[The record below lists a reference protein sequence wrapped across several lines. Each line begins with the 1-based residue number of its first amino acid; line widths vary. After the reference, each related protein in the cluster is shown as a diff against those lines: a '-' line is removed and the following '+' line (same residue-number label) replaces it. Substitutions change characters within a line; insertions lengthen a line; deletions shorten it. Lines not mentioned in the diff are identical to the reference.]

1 MLMVSSEG
9 QGRALSG
16 AQRERYS
23 IAIAALKRSVLGRD
37 PKSFSAA
44 LDLAM
49 YHCEKARS
57 FDWPE
62 REIRK
67 RRSEVAV
74 NWDAVNMAATKLAV
88 HFEKLDDRVGSARL
102 AAAILKSGLKMRTQ
116 TKGSLHSVFAQFL
129 RALAKQPK
137 PTDYEDQIGPLRI
150 AKSSRKLPSR
160 EGALTLILALVFD
173 RVANHD
179 GSREL
184 KLFLGEAI
192 TGGTAWDA
200 AALFASAALGED
212 ALDPKVAEKYLSDH
226 CDHLFYQGW
235 PEPEAI

>member
-1 MLMVSSEG
+1 MVSSED

-23 IAIAALKRSVLGRD
+23 TAIAALKRSVLGRD

-62 REIRK
+62 SEIRK

-74 NWDAVNMAATKLAV
+74 NWDSVNMAATKLAV

-102 AAAILKSGLKMRTQ
+102 AAAILKSGLKMRAQ
-116 TKGSLHSVFAQFL
+116 TNGSLHSVFAQFL

-137 PTDYEDQIGPLRI
+137 PTDYEDRIGPLRI
-150 AKSSRKLPSR
+150 QLSSRKLPSR
-160 EGALTLILALVFD
+160 AVALTLVLAHAFD
-173 RVANHD
+173 HVANHD
-179 GSREL
+179 GGGQL
-184 KLFLGEAI
+184 KLFVGDAI
-192 TGGTAWDA
+192 TSGSAWDA
-200 AALFASAALGED
+200 ASLFASAALGED
-212 ALDPKVAEKYLSDH
+212 ALEPTTAKKFLSEH
-226 CDHLFYQGW
+226 RSHLYYQGW
-235 PEPEAI
+235 PEPKAV